1 MKKRKAKQSKAKKVM
16 HESISE
22 WWKKSVDRRLLYDIM
37 QGLKALCDKSV
48 IHRGPESMVS
58 GTVSL
63 IVIKALIRYRIFK
76 NWNSLPRD
84 IY

>member
-1 MKKRKAKQSKAKKVM
+1 M

-22 WWKKSVDRRLLYDIM
+22 WWKKSVARRLLYDIM

-48 IHRGPESMVS
+48 IHIGPKSMVS
-58 GTVSL
+58 GTVSR